1 MMKLVLIRHGESEWN
16 KLNLFTG
23 WTDVELTE
31 KGREEAALG
40 GRLLKEQGFDFDVCY
55 TSYLKRAIHTLDIV
69 LDEMDRTWLPVIK
82 SWKLN
87 ERHYGALQ
95 GLNKAETAAKY
106 GDEQVLIWRRS
117 YGTPPPELEEDDER
131 SPRNQAQYRDV
142 SDKSEL
148 PLTESLAITVERAI
162 PYFEEVIKP
171 DMLAGKRV
179 VVVAHGNSLRAM
191 VKTFDNLSEEEIVGV
206 NIPTGVP
213 LVYEFD
219 EDFNVLN
226 KYYLGDQE
234 AIKAQ
239 MQAVANQ
246 GKAK

>member
-31 KGREEAALG
+31 KGREEAATG

-69 LDEMDRTWLPVIK
+69 LDQMDRTWLPVIK

-106 GDEQVLIWRRS
+106 GEEQVLIWRRS
-117 YGTPPPELEEDDER
+117 YGTPPPELDENDER
-131 SPRNQAQYRDV
+131 SPRVQAQYRDV

-179 VVVAHGNSLRAM
+179 MVVAHGNSLRAM
-191 VKTFDNLSEEEIVGV
+191 VKTFDNMSEEEIVGV

-219 EDFNVLN
+219 ENFNVLN